1 MLSTE
6 PIDERRVAR
15 VLIVD
20 DHPIVREGLALLL
33 ASEPDM
39 VVCAQAPDSATALR
53 LVEETQP
60 DVVVVDISLQEGS
73 GIDLIKRIK
82 AHSPSTRMLVSSIY
96 EESLYAERALR
107 AGASGYINKQES
119 TNRIVEAIRCVFS
132 GEVFLNEKTSNQL
145 LQRLVTG
152 RENPAERPPM
162 ESLSDREM
170 EVFEL
175 IGQGLNM
182 KDIAARLH
190 LSSKTVET
198 YRDRMR
204 AKLRLRKG
212 LDLTHFAIRWLIE
225 TRAGSGAG
233 EGRGVST
240 EDSEVPAAGEG
251 ESERG

>member
-1 MLSTE
+1 MPNSTSF
-6 PIDERRVAR
+6 DEARVAR
-15 VLIVD
+15 ILIVD

-33 ASEPDM
+33 AGQPDM
-39 VVCAQAPDSATALR
+39 VVCAQAPDAATALQ

-60 DVVVVDISLQEGS
+60 DIVIVDISLQKGN

-82 AHSPSTRMLVSSIY
+82 TRSPSTRMLVSSMY

-119 TNRIVEAIRCVFS
+119 TNRIVDAVRCVFGGS
-132 GEVFLNEKTSNQL
+132 VFLNERTSNQL

-152 RENPAERPPM
+152 REKPAERPPI

-175 IGQGLNM
+175 IGQGLNT

-198 YRDRMR
+198 YRDRIR
-204 AKLRLRKG
+204 GKLLLRKG
-212 LDLTHFAIRWLIE
+212 LDLTHFAIRWIIE
-225 TRAGSGAG
+225 SQAGGAKG
-233 EGRGVST
+233 EGKAAK
-240 EDSEVPAAGEG
+240 SEG
-251 ESERG
+251 